1 MILLICPNL
10 KTMNMKLNLIAAII
24 FTISASMI
32 FGQEIKFADLATAE
46 RGDFT
51 SYLASD
57 GAVYKIGDRVNIG
70 VPSSNKTFA
79 FITDGDGYLV
89 PITNLTAYASGTETE
104 IKRIY
109 VYGSKR
115 AGYSVGFRT
124 KGYTGLS
131 NYTIQFENAL
141 SVGEVKGFGLYSDEA
156 LDQLKKAKDKLDL
169 GIITQEE
176 FDKLK
181 AELAKYIK

>member
-1 MILLICPNL
+1 
-10 KTMNMKLNLIAAII
+10 MKLNLIAALI
-24 FTISASMI
+24 FSISASI
-32 FGQEIKFADLATAE
+32 VTGQEIKYTDLATAE
-46 RGDFT
+46 RGEFT

-57 GAVYKIGDRVNIG
+57 GAVYKIGDRIKIG

-79 FITDGDGYLV
+79 FITEGDGILL
-89 PITNLTAYASGTETE
+89 PITNLTAFSSGTETE
-104 IKRIY
+104 IKRIW

-115 AGYSVGFRT
+115 AGYAVSFRT
-124 KGYTGLS
+124 KGYTGVS

-141 SVGEVKGFGLYSDEA
+141 AVGEVKGFGLSSDDA

-169 GIITQEE
+169 GLITQEE

>member
-1 MILLICPNL
+1 M
-10 KTMNMKLNLIAAII
+10 KMKLNLIAAFI
-24 FTISASMI
+24 FSISASI
-32 FGQEIKFADLATAE
+32 VTGQEIKFADLATAE
-46 RGDFT
+46 RADLA

-57 GAVYKIGDRVNIG
+57 GAVYKIGDRVKIG

-79 FITDGDGYLV
+79 FITEGDGILV
-89 PITNLTAYASGTETE
+89 PITSLTSFASGTETE

-115 AGYSVGFRT
+115 VGYSVGFRT

-141 SVGEVKGFGLYSDEA
+141 SVGEVKGFGLSSDDA

-169 GIITQEE
+169 GLITQEE
-176 FDKLK
+176 FDKQK